1 LSVAGF
7 RRDEIVGYVD
17 RQVLDLP
24 QVINRGG
31 RPDAGLAL
39 EPEGMVRA
47 MGGQV
52 RNLCEDE

>member
-1 LSVAGF
+1 MAGF

-31 RPDAGLAL
+31 WPDAGLAL